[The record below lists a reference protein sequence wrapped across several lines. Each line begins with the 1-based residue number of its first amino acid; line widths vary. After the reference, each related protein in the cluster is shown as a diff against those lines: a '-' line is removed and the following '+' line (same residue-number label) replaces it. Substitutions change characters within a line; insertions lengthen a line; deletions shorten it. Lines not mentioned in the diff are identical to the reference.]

1 MSSSAIPNDKMAAL
15 IAIRDLFPGLDAKTQ
30 CNRVLDFLGR
40 GYMLS
45 TFEGSRYLD
54 VYHLPARIMELR
66 NAGHNIITHWTMVET
81 EAGKL
86 HRVGNYMLV
95 RGEARHAA

>member
-66 NAGHNIITHWTMVET
+66 NATTLNFQVERSGQQMPITVTLEP
-81 EAGKL
+81 
-86 HRVGNYMLV
+86 
-95 RGEARHAA
+95 